1 MNDATSLQRDTTL
14 AKPAAPNGN
23 LWYRLGTALA
33 KGPAPLYLPAALFL
47 LAFFIVPLGYVL
59 VMSVTEPKAGLGNF
73 TYLLSSRHFFGVLL
87 ETFKTAAIVTLCS
100 VLLGYPLAYLAAG
113 PARRLGGVLLAIIA
127 LSFWTS
133 FLVRTYAWMVIFG
146 RQGPLSQLLA
156 TIGWTPPP
164 KMLFTSFS
172 ATVAM
177 THAMVPFM
185 VMAMYA
191 VMKRIDARYVRAAQS
206 LGAHPLRAFTT
217 VYLPLSLPG
226 VVNGCTLVF
235 ITCLGFYVMPVLLG
249 SPNQQMI
256 SGVIGDQI
264 EQVLDFGAASAM
276 SVILL
281 VITVALFWLY
291 HRFIGLDRLWRK

>member
-1 MNDATSLQRDTTL
+1 MNEAPSLRRDANL
-14 AKPAAPNGN
+14 AKPAASRSN
-23 LWYRLGTALA
+23 LLGRLFKALI
-33 KGPAPLYLPAALFL
+33 KGPLPLYLPAAIFL
-47 LAFFIVPLGYVL
+47 TLFFIVPLGYVL
-59 VMSVTEPKAGLGNF
+59 VMSVTEPKPGLGNF
-73 TYLLSSRHFFGVLL
+73 AYLLGSGRFFAVLL
-87 ETFKTAAIVTLCS
+87 ETFKTATIVTVCS
-100 VLLGYPLAYLAAG
+100 LMLGYPLAYIAAG
-113 PARRLGGVLLAIIA
+113 PARRLGGALLAIIA

-146 RQGPLSQLLA
+146 RQGPLSRWLETL
-156 TIGWTPPP
+156 GWTPPP

-191 VMKRIDARYVRAAQS
+191 VMKRIDPRFVRAAQS
-206 LGAHPLRAFTT
+206 LGAHPLRAFSA

>member
-1 MNDATSLQRDTTL
+1 MNETSSLRGADALPRPR
-14 AKPAAPNGN
+14 AGMAATG
-23 LWYRLGTALA
+23 LLRALL
-33 KGPAPLYLPAALFL
+33 KGPLPLYLPAALFL
-47 LAFFIVPLGYVL
+47 LAFFIVPLGYV
-59 VMSVTEPKAGLGNF
+59 VAMSLTEPRPGVGNF
-73 TYLLSSRHFFGVLL
+73 TALLGSRHFLLVLL
-87 ETFKTAAIVTLCS
+87 QTLQTAALVTVCAL
-100 VLLGYPLAYLAAG
+100 LLGYPLAYVAAG
-113 PARRLGGVLLAIIA
+113 PARRLGGVLLGVIA

-146 RQGPLSQLLA
+146 RQGPLSHWLA
-156 TIGWTPPP
+156 SLGWTPPP
-164 KMLFTSFS
+164 SLLFTSTG

-185 VMAMYA
+185 VMALYA
-191 VMKRIDARYVRAAQS
+191 VMKRIDERYVRAAQS
-206 LGAHPLRAFTT
+206 LGAHPLRAFAW

-235 ITCLGFYVMPVLLG
+235 ITTLGFYVMPVLLG

-276 SVILL
+276 SVLLLL
-281 VITVALFWLY
+281 VVLALFGLY
-291 HRFIGLDRLWRK
+291 HRFVGLDRLWSR

>member
-1 MNDATSLQRDTTL
+1 MTDSTSCRQDGGLYLDKEALIPRDR
-14 AKPAAPNGN
+14 
-23 LWYRLGTALA
+23 WYARQLR
-33 KGPAPLYLPAALFL
+33 GPLPLYLPAALFL
-47 LAFFIVPLGYVL
+47 VAFFLVPLGYVV
-59 VMSVTEPKAGLGNF
+59 VMSLTEPHPGLGNF
-73 TYLLSSRHFFGVLL
+73 IYLLGSKHFVGVLL
-87 ETFKTAAIVTLCS
+87 ETFRTAALVTLFS
-100 VLLGYPLAYLAAG
+100 LLLGYPLAYIAAG
-113 PARRLGGVLLAIIA
+113 PAGRLGGLLLGVIA

-146 RQGPLSQLLA
+146 RLGPLSGLLA
-156 TIGWTPPP
+156 ALGWTPPP
-164 KMLFTSFS
+164 KLLFTSFS

-185 VMAMYA
+185 VMALYA
-191 VMKRIDARYVRAAQS
+191 VMKRIDPRYVRAAES
-206 LGAHPLRAFTT
+206 LGARPLRAFLS
-217 VYLPLSLPG
+217 VYLPLSAPG

-281 VITVALFWLY
+281 LVTLALFWLY
-291 HRFIGLDRLWRK
+291 HRFVGLDRLWRQ